1 MGFQRWLNSNVMA
14 AQVIVNLSGLMDIPQ
29 LMAFG
34 CINACAAIASEQR
47 T

>member
-1 MGFQRWLNSNVMA
+1 MGQSWLNSNAMA
-14 AQVIVNLSGLMDIPQ
+14 AQAILSLSGLMDTLQ

-34 CINACAAIASEQR
+34 CISALDAIALEQK

>member
-1 MGFQRWLNSNVMA
+1 METKWLNLNVMA
-14 AQVIVNLSGLMDIPQ
+14 AQAILNLSGLRVILQ

-34 CINACAAIASEQR
+34 CISALDAIALEQK

>member
-1 MGFQRWLNSNVMA
+1 METKWLSSNVMA
-14 AQVIVNLSGLMDIPQ
+14 AQAILSLSGLRVIPQ

-34 CINACAAIASEQR
+34 CISALDAIALEQK